1 VARALL
7 PAKGHRGCECN
18 GLIATVE
25 RECTEALPFVRL
37 QMLGDRWIDELRGDR
52 IAQVVDYLRKELQ
65 TPRLYPSNYY
75 SLGAV
80 YMWSGDYRSALAHFD
95 EQIRAALPL
104 NAPGDSTFG
113 MAGTAAWCLGDK
125 KLAIKYWRSGTTAE
139 YAVAGANT
147 RTELLLYVVS
157 LLDPTTFSVE
167 SAQQLLIK
175 KASHWRVK
183 NWPGP
188 IAQYILGIAAEQE
201 VRQKAVDREGDPAEP
216 NPMSWQFDFYKLL
229 TTAASAGK
237 EMGALGNGLQY
248 LVNVKGS
255 EYLSGIKFF
264 YFLRLE
270 EFYLARHWL
279 SKRRGLQLA

>member
-1 VARALL
+1 
-7 PAKGHRGCECN
+7 
-18 GLIATVE
+18 
-25 RECTEALPFVRL
+25 
-37 QMLGDRWIDELRGDR
+37 MLGDSWIDELRADHM
-52 IAQVVDYLRKELQ
+52 AQVVDYLRKELQ

-80 YMWSGDYRSALAHFD
+80 YMWSGDYPAALAHFD

-113 MAGTAAWCLGDK
+113 MAGAAAWCLGDE
-125 KLAIKYWRSGTTAE
+125 KLAIKYWQNGTTAK

-147 RTELLLYVVS
+147 RTELLLYVAS
-157 LLDPTTFSVE
+157 LLNPATFPAE
-167 SAQQLLIK
+167 SAQQLLVK

-188 IAQYILGIAAEQE
+188 IAQYILGTASEQE
-201 VRQKAVDREGDPAEP
+201 VRQKAADREGNLAEP

-237 EMGALGNGLQY
+237 EMRALESRLQN

-255 EYLSGIKFF
+255 QYLAGMRFF
-264 YFLRLE
+264 YFVRLE

-279 SKRRGLQLA
+279 SKQSGLQLM